1 LEPSLVAI
9 GREALLVALSVS
21 APPLAAAL
29 AVGLLAGVLQAATQV
44 QDHAIGAVPRLAA
57 VLAALAVAG
66 PWAAARTARF
76 ARACLEAAL
85 GAGP

>member
-1 LEPSLVAI
+1 MDVGLVAA
-9 GREALLVALSVS
+9 GREALLLALAVS
-21 APPLAAAL
+21 APALLAAL
-29 AVGLLAGVLQAATQV
+29 AVGIAAGLLQALTQV

-57 VLAALAVAG
+57 VLACLGIAG
-66 PWAAARTARF
+66 PWMAARVGRF